1 MQADPSSSPRP
12 APAEAVKPDP
22 AGPTGLPPL
31 DAEPGRRR
39 DRILARWLW
48 VGYVRHR
55 LALLALI
62 TVLMAI
68 DGAMMGAFS
77 LLIRPMFDDVL
88 VDGRGDM
95 LLWVALAIATV
106 FIIRATSSL
115 AHKTLTTYLSETVIA
130 AMQRRLLAHLMR
142 LDQAFFHR
150 HPPGVLIDRV
160 RGDSQALGA
169 VFTEVLPAL
178 ARDMVSVAALLG
190 VAIWIDW
197 RWTLVATIGTPLLVL
212 PILAL
217 QRLVRRM
224 GTRMREASA
233 DSSNR
238 LDEIFHGIYTI
249 QRNGLEARE
258 SSRFRAVV
266 ERFIRASVRTRAGQ
280 AGMGS
285 LADLVAALGFAL
297 VLIYG
302 GGQIIAGTRTV
313 GEFMSFFTAFAL
325 LFDPLRRLSAL
336 TGTWQAVLASLE
348 RVYALLTVAPT
359 VSQPAPPL
367 APLPA
372 PHDCTIRFEA
382 VDFAYERDRVLH
394 GFAMQAEAGQT
405 TALVGPSGAGKS
417 TVFTLLTRLADPQG
431 GRITLGG
438 HDIRRMDL
446 AGLRGLFSVVAQDS
460 ALFDETLRDNIMMG
474 AGGISERRLHEALEA
489 AHVSE
494 FLGQLPQGLDTRVG
508 PRGSALSG
516 GQRQRVAI
524 ARALLRDAPILLL
537 DEATSALDAR
547 SEALVQAALDRL
559 SAGRTTL
566 VIAHRLATVRRA
578 DRIIVMDRGRMVEEG
593 DHAGLLARGGVYAHL
608 HALQF
613 AEEQRESGTEESG

>member
-1 MQADPSSSPRP
+1 MPAAPSPSG
-12 APAEAVKPDP
+12 P
-22 AGPTGLPPL
+22 AGPQPATGGTDTLPPL
-31 DAEPGRRR
+31 DTLPARRR
-39 DRILARWLW
+39 DRMLARWLW
-48 VGYVRHR
+48 QGYVRRR
-55 LALLALI
+55 LALLGLIAL
-62 TVLMAI
+62 LMAI

-95 LLWVALAIATV
+95 LIWVALAIATV
-106 FIIRATSSL
+106 FIIRAVSSL
-115 AHKTLTTYLSETVIA
+115 AHKTLSTYLSETVIA

-169 VFTEVLPAL
+169 VFTEVLPAF

-238 LDEIFHGIYTI
+238 LDEIFHGVYTI
-249 QRNGLEARE
+249 QRNGLETRE
-258 SSRFRAVV
+258 SSRFREVV

-297 VLIYG
+297 VLVYG

-336 TGTWQAVLASLE
+336 SGTWQAVLASLE
-348 RVYALLTVAPT
+348 RVYRLLTVAPT

-372 PHDCTIRFEA
+372 PEACSIRFEG
-382 VDFAYERDRVLH
+382 VDFAYERERVLH
-394 GFAMQAEAGQT
+394 GLSLRAEAGQT

-438 HDIRRMDL
+438 QDIRRMDL

-460 ALFDETLRDNIMMG
+460 ALFDETLRENILLG
-474 AGGISERRLHEALEA
+474 AQDVSDKRLHEALEA

-524 ARALLRDAPILLL
+524 ARALVRDAPILLL

-559 SAGRTTL
+559 SEGRTTL

-578 DRIIVMDRGRMVEEG
+578 DRIIVMDRGCMVEEG

-613 AEEQRESGTEESG
+613 AEEKRGADTPQTGD